1 MTPWTAARQA
11 PLSMGFS
18 KQEHWSGL
26 PFPAPGDLPDPGI
39 KLKSP
44 ALQANSLPSE
54 APGKPLVDNSQ
65 KKKNYYEIKIQ
76 NLRTHTLFCTL
87 SLLLVMVRMRI
98 LP

>member
-1 MTPWTAARQA
+1 MRNSGAGLQLYVVFLPVYLRGKWKIT
-11 PLSMGFS
+11 LKF
-18 KQEHWSGL
+18 SGL

-65 KKKNYYEIKIQ
+65 KKKK
-76 NLRTHTLFCTL
+76 
-87 SLLLVMVRMRI
+87 LL
-98 LP
+98 